1 MIRKTLALLAA
12 LLLVLGSHLRPAC
25 DYELAGEA
33 LALGCSPEAGRMAM
47 KAAEEAAEE
56 ILPGEAELPAV
67 RRHVR
72 LRLKRPERD
81 ARLLSDALL
90 RATPG
95 VAVNQ
100 AVYVGGHLLGAV
112 REGEDFPAR
121 LHRYIENTLPTWA
134 CGGALSST
142 LALRTQYSRAGR
154 ETEPGDMLL
163 LVTGRAPVLYYDESG
178 KIAAA

>member
-25 DYELAGEA
+25 DYEIAGQS

-47 KAAEEAAEE
+47 EAAEAAAEE
-56 ILPGEAELPAV
+56 ILRGEAELPAV

-72 LRLKRPERD
+72 LRLMRPARD

-90 RATPG
+90 RAVPG

-100 AVYVGGHLLGAV
+100 AVYVGGHRMGAV

-134 CGGALSST
+134 SGGALSRE
-142 LALRTQYSRAGR
+142 LVLRTQYSRAGSV
-154 ETEPGDMLL
+154 TEPGDMLL
-163 LVTGRAPVLYYDESG
+163 LVTGKVPVLYYDDSG
-178 KIAAA
+178 RVAAA